1 MDERSNVMINRI
13 KNGHING
20 RESGRAIKG
29 RVSTRINRSSELLAQ
44 KLKAEGIT
52 NSQVLHA
59 IANSPRHIFIP
70 EILAHKAYDNTALPI
85 GQGQTISQPYIVA
98 KMSELL
104 LKGKQENNV
113 VGNRPKNILEIGTGS
128 GYQTSI
134 LAQLTDKVF
143 SVERIKSLQFQA
155 KRCLRAM
162 DLHNISMKHG
172 DGWQGWASKA
182 PFDAIIVTAG
192 AASVPQAL
200 LDQLNDGG
208 RLVIPVGE
216 QTQILKIITRQ
227 GNNYHE
233 QQVEAVRFV
242 PLVPGD
248 LL

>member
-1 MDERSNVMINRI
+1 MISNTI
-13 KNGHING
+13 KN
-20 RESGRAIKG
+20 
-29 RVSTRINRSSELLAQ
+29 RVSGKSKRSGELLAQ
-44 KLKAEGIT
+44 KLHVEGIT
-52 NSQVLHA
+52 NPQVLQA

-104 LKGKQENNV
+104 LGKEGDKTNS
-113 VGNRPKNILEIGTGS
+113 ILEIGTGS

-134 LAQLTDKVF
+134 LAQITDKVY

-172 DGWQGWASKA
+172 DGWQGWVSKA

-200 LDQLNDGG
+200 FEQLDECG
-208 RLVIPVGE
+208 RLIIPVGGAKKN
-216 QTQILKIITRQ
+216 LK
-227 GNNYHE
+227 NNYSYM
-233 QQVEAVRFV
+233 RKI
-242 PLVPGD
+242 
-248 LL
+248 

>member
-1 MDERSNVMINRI
+1 MTTFVKNSQVNGKSKRS
-13 KNGHING
+13 G
-20 RESGRAIKG
+20 
-29 RVSTRINRSSELLAQ
+29 ELLAQ
-44 KLKAEGIT
+44 KLQVEGIS
-52 NSQVLHA
+52 NPQVLQA

-104 LKGKQENNV
+104 LAEG
-113 VGNRPKNILEIGTGS
+113 RPNSILEIGTGS

-200 LDQLNDGG
+200 LDQLVDGG
-208 RLVIPVGE
+208 RLVIPVGD
-216 QTQILKIITRQ
+216 QTQILKIITRN
-227 GNNYHE
+227 GDSYNE
-233 QQVEAVRFV
+233 QQIEAVRFV
-242 PLVPGD
+242 PLVPGE